1 MWIPCFMQSMT
12 ILSDSQGIAEI
23 SPGMAMSSRYG
34 EFRIIGTL
42 EYFYS
47 AVSEQFI
54 NVECMIENSV

>member
-1 MWIPCFMQSMT
+1 MT
-12 ILSDSQGIAEI
+12 LLSDSQGTAEI

-42 EYFYS
+42 EYFYF